1 MSKKKVQKQQ
11 STESQQQA
19 TVTHVGHQPEG
30 SSTNLVVT
38 GIVLLAIFCVLL
50 IAALLTQQPTPVV
63 IPAGPQQAAP
73 ADGPDSFGRMPGDE
87 HHGHAHP

>member
-1 MSKKKVQKQQ
+1 MKKSKVQKKQV
-11 STESQQQA
+11 TEVEHPIETSHA
-19 TVTHVGHQPEG
+19 RHQPVG

-50 IAALLTQQPTPVV
+50 IILLISERPVPVV
-63 IPAGPQQAAP
+63 IPASPQQAMP
-73 ADGPDSFGRMPGDE
+73 TTGPDSFGRQPGDE